1 MPVEACVFGKQQS
14 AHEQRRNVA
23 QGDEVGGCERDV
35 DGAVRPGSLVGA
47 EDEIAAQARDRR
59 WHLVWRREVDLL
71 THRERGRVRRVS
83 TYTQLDRG
91 RSKIT
96 AATGRHSQ

>member
-35 DGAVRPGSLVGA
+35 DGAVRPGSLIGA
-47 EDEIAAQARDRR
+47 ENEIAAQASNR
-59 WHLVWRREVDLL
+59 WRHLAWRLEVDLL
-71 THRERGRVRRVS
+71 ANRERRRVRQAS
-83 TYTQLDRG
+83 AYTQVNRG
-91 RSKIT
+91 RAQIT
-96 AATGRHSQ
+96 AAAG